1 MNQQIDQDT
10 DIPTKRGVELRSTSL
25 KKMKSRGSIS
35 WVWEA
40 LKQLLSN
47 FKLTLKIV
55 KVEGPAAGFGKL

>member
-25 KKMKSRGSIS
+25 RKMKSRGSIS
-35 WVWEA
+35 WVWKT
-40 LKQLLSN
+40 LKQF
-47 FKLTLKIV
+47 FKQLKATLKIV

>member
-1 MNQQIDQDT
+1 MNQQMDQDT
-10 DIPTKRGVELRSTSL
+10 DIPTKQGVELRSTSL

-47 FKLTLKIV
+47 FKATLKIV